1 MKTLLCAGALLGCAV
16 SLSAQLVTGFEGYD
30 NGTQVAFRQPSFSG
44 STSGNQDIA
53 LGNFSVVTNVF
64 PAGNPNSGANVYNV
78 LFAFKP
84 DLATPWVRLTS
95 NGATTLPNPAV
106 SFTAGLSL
114 DIYSDKPLYLSL
126 LLRETNTQEPIGG
139 NGGTANGIEFVGGVP
154 TGASKGKLVPANTW
168 TTLVFDIPTESVTAF
183 AGTTANGILESTTGK
198 GALEALGI
206 AADANSAGVYN
217 IYLDN
222 IQVIPEP
229 SVITLFGLG
238 ALALFARARRHNA

>member
-1 MKTLLCAGALLGCAV
+1 MC
-16 SLSAQLVTGFEGYD
+16 
-30 NGTQVAFRQPSFSG
+30 FRRK
-44 STSGNQDIA
+44 
-53 LGNFSVVTNVF
+53 
-64 PAGNPNSGANVYNV
+64 PNSGANVYNV

-229 SVITLFGLG
+229 SVITLFGLVPWRFS
-238 ALALFARARRHNA
+238 LAPVVKTRNRKLIQFLKGPPQGGLFASAETNPFRAGTGRRELLVLTESPGRPERSCGRWCA